1 MPEKVRRIL
10 LDQNVPQ
17 ALSEW
22 LKEKLLGWEIQHVN
36 ELGFQGKTDEFLYL
50 WAQKNVAII
59 VTYDEDF
66 ADSRFYPLGHHHGIV
81 RLRVWPTTIEQT
93 QKAMERL
100 LTDLSPSNWRDCLS
114 LMVVKHPYYGFG
126 MEVVPKARFDDRKL
140 HLVCTNSGLCGAVI
154 SGITAFFA
162 GNRAGQYYAGLQ
174 IGVSLDR
181 ALSMQYNGNEGW
193 KSERFNF

>member
-1 MPEKVRRIL
+1 MPEEFRRIL

-22 LKEKLLGWEIQHVN
+22 LEEKLPGWEIQHVN
-36 ELGFQGKTDEFLYL
+36 ELGFQGKTDEFLFL
-50 WAQKNVAII
+50 WAQKNGAII

-100 LTDLSPSNWRDCLS
+100 IADLSPTKCRDCLIIIDNKKIR
-114 LMVVKHPYYGFG
+114 V
-126 MEVVPKARFDDRKL
+126 RKL
-140 HLVCTNSGLCGAVI
+140 
-154 SGITAFFA
+154 
-162 GNRAGQYYAGLQ
+162 
-174 IGVSLDR
+174 
-181 ALSMQYNGNEGW
+181 
-193 KSERFNF
+193 K